1 MSPRQ
6 VREQRKKMK
15 RLGFLDAVKRGGL
28 VGDGAMG
35 SLLYERGVYANR
47 NFDEVNLQQ
56 PELVQKI
63 HHDYALAGADIHE
76 TNTFGANRI
85 RLERFGLEKLTAQIN
100 RAAVEHVRAIVGSEH
115 YVAGAIGP
123 TGLEAGELR
132 RRDKEVRASFAEQA
146 YLLAEGGCDLIQIE
160 TFSSVPELRAAIEA
174 VSGAVQ
180 IPVVAHVVIGMDG
193 KVSDGTAPAELA
205 LEMAAWGADVIGANC
220 NGPDLIFEAV
230 QQMVETGLPVSAM
243 PNAGRPRSI
252 DDRMIYLA
260 TPENFGVYSR
270 RMFKAGVKIVGGC
283 CGTNPEHIERVA
295 AAARMVVPRETRS
308 TVVEIG
314 HSTPVPHTP
323 LENRSSLGSKLGRR
337 FVVSVEVN
345 PKPGLDVS
353 ASIDAAKMLVDA
365 GADVINIAD
374 GPRASV
380 RMSNVSLAVKMQ
392 EALGIETIV
401 HMCTRDKNLLALQ
414 SSALGAH
421 VMGVRNVVV
430 ITGDPPKIGDFPNA
444 TAVYDVDSIGLLR
457 ILSGLN
463 AGIDPSG
470 KTMPEATEFVLA
482 TGCEPAASDFGRE
495 MKRLREKIDAGAE
508 LIMTQPVYDP
518 AHLERFFEATEDLDV
533 PVLVG
538 ILPLAS
544 YKNAAFLNKNVP
556 GMGIPQPILERMKG
570 AGGGDAG
577 RREGV
582 AIASEVLS
590 SLRDRV
596 AGAYLMP
603 PLGRYEM
610 AAEILASLGDDRAL
624 GPQVRGRRE
633 ERVAEAG

>member
-1 MSPRQ
+1 MN
-6 VREQRKKMK
+6 

-63 HHDYALAGADIHE
+63 HHDYVLAGADIHE
-76 TNTFGANRI
+76 TNTFGANRL
-85 RLERFGLEKLTAQIN
+85 RLQRFGLEKLTARIN
-100 RAAVEHVRAIVGSEH
+100 RAAVEHVRTEVAPEH
-115 YVAGAIGP
+115 YVAGAMGP
-123 TGLEAGELR
+123 TGLEPGELR

-146 YLLAEGGCDLIQIE
+146 YLLAEAGCDLIQIE
-160 TFSSVPELRAAIEA
+160 TFSSVQELRAAIEA
-174 VSGAVQ
+174 VRAAVQ
-180 IPVVAHVVIGMDG
+180 IPIVAHVVIGMDG
-193 KVSDGTAPAELA
+193 KVSDGTEPGDLA
-205 LEMAAWGADVIGANC
+205 REMADWGADVVGANC

-230 QQMVETGLPVSAM
+230 QQMVATGLPVSAI

-260 TPENFGVYSR
+260 TPENFGVFSR

-295 AAARMVVPRETRS
+295 AAARMVVPRESRS
-308 TVVEIG
+308 TVVELG
-314 HSTPVPHTP
+314 HSAPKPRTP
-323 LENRSSLGSKLGRR
+323 LDERSDFGAKVGHR

-345 PKPGLDVS
+345 PKPGLDVRT
-353 ASIDAAKMLVDA
+353 SIDAARMLVEA

-380 RMSNVSLAVKMQ
+380 RMSNVALAVKMQ
-392 EALGIETIV
+392 ETLGIEAIV
-401 HMCTRDKNLLALQ
+401 HMCTRDKNLLSLQ

-421 VMGVRNVVV
+421 VLGVRNVVV

-457 ILSGLN
+457 MLSGMN
-463 AGIDPSG
+463 AGLDASG
-470 KTMPEATEFVLA
+470 KTMPEATDFVLA
-482 TGCEPAASDFGRE
+482 TGCEPAAADFGRE
-495 MKRLREKIDAGAE
+495 MKRLREKVEAGAE

-518 AHLERFFEATEDLDV
+518 KHLERFFEATADLDV

-556 GMGIPQPILERMKG
+556 GMGIPQPILERMQK
-570 AGGGDAG
+570 AGGGEEG

-590 SLRDRV
+590 EIRHRV

-610 AAEILASLGDDRAL
+610 AAEILSSLGSDRTL
-624 GPQVRGRRE
+624 GPGVRGRRE
-633 ERVAEAG
+633 KVVAEAG